1 MLKDPGALDRSPPDP
16 GRQTVALTNP
26 DSREVVL
33 QVQTQLAQAGIPILA
48 SILSLLV
55 CLTLMLPIIPASA
68 PTVHMVMKST
78 DVEAVAQDPQLVN
91 INLDCL
97 LESTTTAIVPITITM
112 KTATAQVI
120 TNMKDMA
127 KLLVITITI
136 DTTMHHIAI
145 SPETRLMKIIVVQLI
160 ITKTIIVQVITI
172 TAIQA
177 HGLPLLICIDVTVQP
192 VTLEILTVQHVHITI
207 VSTRI
212 GLSPMKTTGT
222 TMWTPIK
229 KLIGIIMEITTIQA
243 TITME
248 GTEVLAIVI
257 IIIMGTTT
265 VQVTITMETTIA
277 QVTITMETITV
288 QVTITMET
296 TIAQV
301 TITMETTIAQV
312 TITMETITTTT
323 VQATIMTQ
331 STTVQATIIMKTTTV
346 QATIMTQST
355 TVQAIILM
363 LTIIIWVTTIM
374 VATTAQVIIITK
386 TTTVQA
392 IIIIIVIII
401 KTTTVQAIIMTQ
413 ASTIQTTIIMELS
426 TVQTIISTLN
436 TLTVLTTATLQV
448 IILII
453 KSTTV
458 QTTMNMETITVQAI
472 TTRFITVK
480 ARIMGTSII

>member
-312 TITMETITTTT
+312 TITMETITVQVTITMETTIAQVTITMETITVQVTITMETTTVQVTIIMETFTVQAIIIMEVTTVQAVIKMQNSTTMEMTAMQATIIMKTTT

-374 VATTAQVIIITK
+374 V
-386 TTTVQA
+386 
-392 IIIIIVIII
+392 
-401 KTTTVQAIIMTQ
+401 
-413 ASTIQTTIIMELS
+413 
-426 TVQTIISTLN
+426 
-436 TLTVLTTATLQV
+436 
-448 IILII
+448 
-453 KSTTV
+453 STTV
-458 QTTMNMETITVQAI
+458 QPPIIMTLTTIV
-472 TTRFITVK
+472 
-480 ARIMGTSII
+480 

>member
-1 MLKDPGALDRSPPDP
+1 MLKDPGAQDRSLPDP

-78 DVEAVAQDPQLVN
+78 DVEAVAQDPQLVS

-207 VSTRI
+207 VSTRT

-243 TITME
+243 
-248 GTEVLAIVI
+248 

-277 QVTITMETITV
+277 QVTITMETTTV

-296 TIAQV
+296 TKAKV
-301 TITMETTIAQV
+301 TITMMITTVQV
-312 TITMETITTTT
+312 TIIMET
-323 VQATIMTQ
+323 
-331 STTVQATIIMKTTTV
+331 S
-346 QATIMTQST
+346 
-355 TVQAIILM
+355 
-363 LTIIIWVTTIM
+363 
-374 VATTAQVIIITK
+374 
-386 TTTVQA
+386 TVQA
-392 IIIIIVIII
+392 IIIMEVTTVQAVIKMQNSTTMEMTTMQATIII

-413 ASTIQTTIIMELS
+413 ASTIQTTIIMEHS

-448 IILII
+448 ISLII

-472 TTRFITVK
+472 TTGFITVK